1 MTDAEIAA
9 LADTPTSGSRK
20 HLRVDFIE
28 QCMRED
34 TWPTLKGQRKRLRAK
49 LARLWGMSEDT
60 VKRHTSEA
68 SRRLWVCPDERESRR
83 EELAN
88 MLLKL
93 ATKAAR
99 ERSTTT
105 GLADIKAALE
115 ALDRYGRI
123 SGVDVDG
130 KRDGGSDADKSV
142 TVKILY
148 PDMPD
153 SDEPK
158 LDNDAAV
165 STEPPA
171 GADTPGDPTAP
182 DAVPPV
188 GPRRR

>member
-1 MTDAEIAA
+1 MTDSEIAA

-49 LARLWGMSEDT
+49 LAKLWGMSEDT

-130 KRDGGSDADKSV
+130 KRGG
-142 TVKILY
+142 
-148 PDMPD
+148 
-153 SDEPK
+153 DEAGREAPTIVVQY
-158 LDNDAAV
+158 AAA
-165 STEPPA
+165 EPA
-171 GADTPGDPTAP
+171 SEDE
-182 DAVPPV
+182 
-188 GPRRR
+188 